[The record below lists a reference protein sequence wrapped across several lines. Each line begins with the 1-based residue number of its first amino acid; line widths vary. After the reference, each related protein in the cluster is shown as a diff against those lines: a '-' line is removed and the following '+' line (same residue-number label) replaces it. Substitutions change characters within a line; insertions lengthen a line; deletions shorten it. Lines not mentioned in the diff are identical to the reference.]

1 LFDENNTGTKKNWAE
16 AVMGVNPKTSIDTA
30 SRVEVGK
37 VGSGTRAQAR
47 ARSRVREASL
57 RLVIIRRFFDRERDR
72 MERGAWWAGRRL
84 WVWMPF
90 VPPKGRKEASQL
102 SH

>member
-1 LFDENNTGTKKNWAE
+1 LFDENNTRTKKNWAE

-72 MERGAWWAGRRL
+72 MERWAGRRL
-84 WVWMPF
+84 WLF